1 MRTTASDAG
10 KEIRRETVAPR
21 KPKRVPEPKV
31 EPRREV
37 TRPKRERVPAS

>member
-1 MRTTASDAG
+1 MRTTATNTG

-21 KPKRVPEPKV
+21 KPKVQP

-37 TRPKRERVPAS
+37 AKPKRQKVPA